1 MSNTPLH
8 ADRIKGLFSL
18 SVRYFKVCG
27 LQYLLGHN
35 ALNWFY
41 FELIKSIINKN
52 LKPVRIISGTIYI
65 LETKKQLIDSFKK
78 VCICRSIKAGT
89 IMAAIKEGSLSFEA
103 LRKNI
108 GVGTGNCKAKRCRA
122 KIEERIKDYKESI
135 KTT

>member
-1 MSNTPLH
+1 MSITPLH

-18 SVRYFKVCG
+18 SVRYFKLCG
-27 LQYLLGHN
+27 LEYLSGKK
-35 ALNWFY
+35 AQIWIY
-41 FELIKSIINKN
+41 FELANSIINKN

-65 LETKKQLIDSFKK
+65 LETKKHLIDSFKK

-89 IMAAIKEGSLSFEA
+89 IMAAIKEGSLTFEA

-108 GVGTGNCKAKRCRA
+108 GVGTGNCKAKRCRS
-122 KIEERIKDYKESI
+122 KIEERIKDYKEST